1 MKDLGKQAGLTLVEL
16 LIASV
21 LGLLLTL
28 GVAQLF
34 VSGSDTFRL
43 AESIGR
49 MQESGRLAQDI
60 LGRTIRNADYWGC
73 INFADVDSIIDE
85 AANGYD
91 PDLHDFS
98 APEAVQF
105 DIGDGTEAA
114 AGTAVIQLKGARSP
128 GISLTSPADSSAN
141 IDVSSLPAGLLDK
154 GGVVMLTDCSNGV
167 VFQTTGVNLQALKIQ
182 HNTGSPVKPGNI
194 KGTGAGCP
202 NGANSVNCFPDTYTS
217 GDIFVPFSERYY
229 IRDDSGRRSLVFEGL
244 GGTGVINRQEIVS
257 NVVDMQVQVGSGPQG
272 DNVINNWQ
280 TVNAANL
287 ATINDTSVTYV
298 KAIRVSLLV
307 RSHEDGVAGSLQDAC
322 YPSWSWSNCAAG
334 NNWTPANTAD
344 RHYYRVYT
352 STYSIRNRL
361 LDTSP

>member
-73 INFADVDSIIDE
+73 LNFAEVDSILDE
-85 AANGYD
+85 THANYD

-98 APEAVQF
+98 SPEALQF
-105 DIGDGTEAA
+105 DIGDGTQAA
-114 AGTAVIQLKGARSP
+114 TGTVVIQLKGARSP
-128 GISLTSPADSSAN
+128 GISMTGINASSAVV
-141 IDVSSLPAGLLDK
+141 DVSSLPSGLLGA
-154 GGVVMLTDCSNGV
+154 GGVVLLTDCTNGV
-167 VFQTTGVNLQALKIQ
+167 IFQLSGVNETSLKLQ
-182 HNTGSPVKPGNI
+182 HNTGASVVPGNI
-194 KGTGAGCP
+194 KSGGGCP
-202 NGANSVNCFPDTYTS
+202 NGSSSANCFPDTYTS

-229 IRDDSGRRSLVFEGL
+229 IRDDGGRRSLVFEGL
-244 GGTGVINRQEIVS
+244 GGTGVVNRQEIVS
-257 NVVDMQVQVGSGPQG
+257 NVIDMQVQVGSGPQG

-307 RSHEDGVAGSLQDAC
+307 RSHEDGIAGSLQDAC
-322 YPSWSWSNCAAG
+322 YPSWSNCAGG